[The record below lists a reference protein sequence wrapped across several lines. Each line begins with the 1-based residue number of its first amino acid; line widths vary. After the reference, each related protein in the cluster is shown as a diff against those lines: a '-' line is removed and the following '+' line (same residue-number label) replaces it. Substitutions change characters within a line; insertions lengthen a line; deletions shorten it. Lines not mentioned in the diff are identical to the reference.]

1 MGVLRTT
8 VALVALSVLPFGVA
22 TGQPL
27 SPLVVDWDRY
37 FVVQPQPG
45 AREGRAIVTVR
56 NTSNWNAGRIQL
68 LVEALDSG
76 GQPTDQRVV
85 WLGSDLPAGTH
96 AEIDV
101 PTSPAASHRVRVF
114 AFILD
119 LAAGPR

>member
-1 MGVLRTT
+1 MGILRTT
-8 VALVALSVLPFGVA
+8 VALVALSVLPFGA
-22 TGQPL
+22 AIGQPL

-37 FVVQPQPG
+37 FV
-45 AREGRAIVTVR
+45 
-56 NTSNWNAGRIQL
+56 
-68 LVEALDSG
+68 EALDSG
-76 GQPTDQRVV
+76 GQPTDQRIV

>member
-8 VALVALSVLPFGVA
+8 VALVALSVWPFGVA
-22 TGQPL
+22 TAQPL

-45 AREGRAIVTVR
+45 AREGRAVVTVR

-76 GQPTDQRVV
+76 GRPTDQRIV
-85 WLGSDLPAGTH
+85 WLGSDLPAGTR

-114 AFILD
+114 AFNLD